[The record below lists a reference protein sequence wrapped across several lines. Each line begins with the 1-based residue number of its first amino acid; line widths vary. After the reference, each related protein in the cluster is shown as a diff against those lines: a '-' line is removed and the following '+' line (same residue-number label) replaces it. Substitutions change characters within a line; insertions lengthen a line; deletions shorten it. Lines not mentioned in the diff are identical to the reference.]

1 MPDPAIL
8 CSITCSGEQARRPV
22 EMPPSVVEDPAEIP
36 TLRRAS
42 SSHNID
48 SGHSSGLR
56 SHRECDET
64 KESAVA
70 PDDPRLQKR
79 LSQASFLQFMAE
91 EQGETDRSRLLELF
105 TAHADADGALPLT
118 AFCRLLLSPTTN
130 RANHHAAA
138 AASSSS
144 PQPTPAS
151 ADPTRSS
158 RELTPSSAELSH
170 PLAHY
175 FIASSHNT
183 YLTGNQLTGKSSAD
197 AYRRQLLQVSR

>member
-1 MPDPAIL
+1 
-8 CSITCSGEQARRPV
+8 
-22 EMPPSVVEDPAEIP
+22 MPPSVVESPEEIP

-42 SSHNID
+42 SSHNIG

-56 SHRECDET
+56 SHKGCEEKKESAVAPDEECEERT
-64 KESAVA
+64 ESAVA

-91 EQGETDRSRLLELF
+91 EQRETDRSRLLELF

-118 AFCRLLLSPTTN
+118 AFCRLLLSPTAN

-138 AASSSS
+138 EAFSSS

-151 ADPTRSS
+151 A
-158 RELTPSSAELSH
+158 ELTPSSDEIATSSAELSH

-197 AYRRQLLQVSR
+197 AYRRQLLQVKVSK